1 HAAPGLCTHSRQ
13 PPRSR
18 ADQSPEQAKRTCAVI
33 FKTKK
38 MILTYPHFDP
48 DVPLTPHR
56 ASDPNLRVYRVKRV
70 VDSVEYTPGQFL
82 RRETVENLCAMN
94 DWVVVVK
101 EAKS

>member
-1 HAAPGLCTHSRQ
+1 M
-13 PPRSR
+13 
-18 ADQSPEQAKRTCAVI
+18 I

-48 DVPLTPHR
+48 DVPLTPHL
-56 ASDPNLRVYRVKRV
+56 ASDPKLRVYRVKRV

>member
-1 HAAPGLCTHSRQ
+1 
-13 PPRSR
+13 
-18 ADQSPEQAKRTCAVI
+18 
-33 FKTKK
+33 

-48 DVPLTPHR
+48 DVPHA
-56 ASDPNLRVYRVKRV
+56 ASGIRSKLRVYRVKRV

>member
-1 HAAPGLCTHSRQ
+1 M
-13 PPRSR
+13 
-18 ADQSPEQAKRTCAVI
+18 I

-38 MILTYPHFDP
+38 LILTYPHFDP
-48 DVPLTPHR
+48 DVPITPHR
-56 ASDPNLRVYRVKRV
+56 VSRVYRVKRV
-70 VDSVEYTPGQFL
+70 VGSVEYTPGQFL